1 MFDWLRDQLVWLVQA
16 TFGMLRGVGDDA
28 LGGLKAMLTAAMPD
42 HAAHWSALQLD
53 KANVFLP
60 VSETVALL
68 GAWVA
73 LAIAVWAYRAVKSWI
88 WS

>member
-16 TFGMLRGVGDDA
+16 TFAMLRGVGDQA
-28 LGGLKAMLTAAMPD
+28 LAGVKTMLLSAMPNY
-42 HAAHWSALQLD
+42 ASHWSVLQLD
-53 KANVFLP
+53 RANVFLP

-68 GAWVA
+68 GVFVA
-73 LAIAVWAYRAVKSWI
+73 LAISVWAYRAVKSWI